1 MERIANIHFATNE
14 NKGLLWKIL
23 ENGSVFNGISDE
35 YVSNIRR
42 EFEKKIR
49 ELISRDNSRG
59 YSLMELNKMFISE
72 MIGNVETFKE
82 SVKKRQ
88 VQSKLAQGSSFE
100 EAVEK
105 KKEDFESFI
114 AKPPVKVDFSDK
126 IDEAIGESNIGTILA
141 ETIARREKELN
152 FVLEKQIKNDNPIAN
167 SSINNTIKIGDVLN
181 VKQVRFS
188 DKVEMRENLNI
199 QDGENSNNV
208 EANEIANKAANEIAN
223 EIVNEVDATAI
234 ATEVAN
240 EIANKVA
247 NEMANK
253 VANEMAN
260 KVAKKSSFRIM
271 KRMELIEKIDNI
283 LKKAQRDVLDIVR
296 EL

>member
-253 VANEMAN
+253 VA
-260 KVAKKSSFRIM
+260 KKSSFRIM